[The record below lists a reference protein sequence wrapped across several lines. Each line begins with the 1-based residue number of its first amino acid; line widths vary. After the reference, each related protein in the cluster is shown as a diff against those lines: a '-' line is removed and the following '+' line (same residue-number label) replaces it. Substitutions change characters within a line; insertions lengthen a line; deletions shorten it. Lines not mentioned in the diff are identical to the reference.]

1 MKTIFNIIFLFIL
14 VAGLASAIEVNT
26 TGNLIGSNS
35 IVFQSLRYNPYPV
48 TPGDYFEIW
57 FRVINNGNSDLSNV
71 KFSITETFPFSVYPG
86 ESKEQTF
93 SSLAKGAE
101 VNFKFK
107 IKVDDKAV
115 EKDESLK
122 VLVNDGQT
130 SREFPITIRSRS
142 PTLSI
147 ISVSTQ
153 PERIQQGEKSKII
166 IKLKN
171 DASTIMR
178 NINAKLDI
186 SSTIFSPV
194 YSVTEKNIRTLSP
207 GEEATLE
214 YDIIADPDADSKPY
228 NIPFKL
234 TYYDVLDNKL
244 TSNETIGVIVESM
257 PKIEILFEES
267 KVYTKGDNG
276 DIIVSVSNVGPTKV
290 KFLTIELNPAKSY
303 DILTASKI
311 YLGDLEPDDFQ
322 TATFKIKTNS
332 KDVNLNMSINYK
344 NSLNE
349 EFNKNT
355 NIKVPIFS
363 SSEAVSYGFKTAKTN
378 IFSIIFYFLALM
390 FVYYA
395 YKEYRIHKELPISLK
410 IALKRTLRIIIRFIG
425 FFRPSNLRSL
435 PYRIRRWMRDDKWLY
450 FFNNKQHP
458 S

>member
-1 MKTIFNIIFLFIL
+1 MKTIFNFIFAFIL
-14 VAGLASAIEVNT
+14 IAGIASAIEVNL
-26 TGNLIGSNS
+26 TGNIQGDTGL
-35 IVFQSLRYNPYPV
+35 VFQSLRYNPYPV

-57 FRVINNGNSDLSNV
+57 FRVINNGNSDLNNV
-71 KFSITETFPFSVYPG
+71 KFSIEETFPFSFYPG

-93 SSLAKGAE
+93 SSIAKGAE
-101 VNFKFK
+101 INFKFK
-107 IKVDDKAV
+107 IKVDEKAI
-115 EKDESLK
+115 ERDESLK
-122 VLVNDGQT
+122 VLVNDGQI

-147 ISVSTQ
+147 ISVSTE

-166 IKLKN
+166 IRLKN

-207 GEEATLE
+207 GEESILE
-214 YDIIADPDADSKPY
+214 YEIIADPDAESKPY
-228 NIPFKL
+228 NIPFRL
-234 TYYDVLDNKL
+234 TYFDVLDNKL
-244 TSNETIGVIVESM
+244 TSNETIGVIVESL
-257 PKIEILFEES
+257 PEIEVLFEES

-276 DIIVSVSNVGPTKV
+276 DVIISVSNVGPTKV
-290 KFLTIELNPAKSY
+290 KFLTLELSPSEGY
-303 DILTASKI
+303 DVLTASKV

-332 KDVNLNMSINYK
+332 KDVNLNVSITYK

-349 EFNKNT
+349 QFNKET
-355 NIKVPIFS
+355 NIKVPMFS
-363 SSEAVSYGFKTAKTN
+363 SSEAVSYGFKQSRTS
-378 IFSIIFYFLALM
+378 IFSIIFYFLVLM

-410 IALKRTLRIIIRFIG
+410 IALKRVLRNIVHFIG
-425 FFRPSNLRSL
+425 FFRPSNLKTI
-435 PYRIRRWMRDDKWLY
+435 PYRIKRWMRDDKWLY
-450 FFNNKQHP
+450 FFNNK
-458 S
+458 